1 MWIAFHLPRLFAYY
15 LFLMHLTILACC
27 YHVGNHMTLITLI
40 YWIYFI
46 KNDTRLHIRLLRPY
60 IHIIHFI
67 NILYIKA
74 SCFSFITFCTLSKKL
89 YWYSFFDS
97 FLFINDLS
105 FTKCVTRKSFT
116 AYLLSSLLH
125 SCFGWFGTIWMGA
138 LIYRCKK
145 VRRKHLSDKACIE
158 TNRALSR
165 TVLTMKLNIVEHSN
179 F

>member
-1 MWIAFHLPRLFAYY
+1 MWIAFHLPRLFAHY
-15 LFLMHLTILACC
+15 LFLMHRTILACC
-27 YHVGNHMTLITLI
+27 HHVWNHMTLITLI

-46 KNDTRLHIRLLRPY
+46 KNDTRSTPIYTYHP
-60 IHIIHFI
+60 
-67 NILYIKA
+67 LYIYIVYK
-74 SCFSFITFCTLSKKL
+74 SFLFQFHNVLYLIKKL

-116 AYLLSSLLH
+116 AYLLASLLH
-125 SCFGWFGTIWMGA
+125 SCFGRFGTIWMSA
-138 LIYRCKK
+138 LIYRWKK
-145 VRRKHLSDKACIE
+145 VRRRNLSDKACIE

-165 TVLTMKLNIVEHSN
+165 TVMTMKLFIVEHSN